1 MMSVGS
7 GIYTVC
13 SRLSM
18 NSCVAPLLQVML
30 TVWAWM
36 TQKGF
41 SEFLEKREA
50 LKGFDEVEREFG
62 LLTKRFVCSRQ
73 YHITHSG
80 WFNSRGSNLPT
91 VEKI

>member
-1 MMSVGS
+1 
-7 GIYTVC
+7 
-13 SRLSM
+13 
-18 NSCVAPLLQVML
+18 
-30 TVWAWM
+30 M

-80 WFNSRGSNLPT
+80 
-91 VEKI
+91 